1 MRFRHPRGTALLWFG
16 VLIGPIAWAVRLQAS
31 YSLVSAA
38 CAAESHLRFHLIT
51 GVTALFALAGAL
63 VAWWCMR
70 ALGEGSMAASG
81 AGGRSRFMAVGGI
94 VISIWFFVQIL
105 VEGMPALIV
114 GACA

>member
-1 MRFRHPRGTALLWFG
+1 MRFRQPRGTALLWFG
-16 VLIGPIAWAVRLQAS
+16 VLVGPIGWAVRLQAS
-31 YSLVSAA
+31 YMLVTSA
-38 CAAESHLRFHLIT
+38 CAAGSQLRIHLVT
-51 GVTALFALAGAL
+51 VVTALFALAGAF
-63 VAWWCMR
+63 VAWRCMR
-70 ALGEGSMAASG
+70 ALGEGSTAASG